1 MRYNK
6 IQQAADT
13 VWYIAHSRDINKERK
28 KGTSHEHEERSV
40 SQLMYGFNTN
50 PITGG
55 PETSIN
61 RVQAV
66 EDVTTVTERTSKYCM
81 N

>member
-1 MRYNK
+1 MK
-6 IQQAADT
+6 D
-13 VWYIAHSRDINKERK
+13 
-28 KGTSHEHEERSV
+28 TSHGHEERFV

>member
-1 MRYNK
+1 MK
-6 IQQAADT
+6 D
-13 VWYIAHSRDINKERK
+13 
-28 KGTSHEHEERSV
+28 TSHGLEERFV

-55 PETSIN
+55 PENPTD

-66 EDVTTVTERTSKYCM
+66 EVVTTVTERTSKYCM
-81 N
+81 NYTDWCVRV

>member
-1 MRYNK
+1 MHILETY
-6 IQQAADT
+6 QQG
-13 VWYIAHSRDINKERK
+13 KKK

-55 PETSIN
+55 PETPID
-61 RVQAV
+61 RVQPV
-66 EDVTTVTERTSKYCM
+66 EVVTTVTETTSQYCM
-81 N
+81 NKQIGA